1 MEWDEMRLSRWC
13 SEKRGKKAGERDRG
27 ERKSERVRC
36 YRNGR
41 TIDATK
47 RTNATLE
54 KQKKGVYN
62 EYL

>member
-1 MEWDEMRLSRWC
+1 MMVMAVAVER
-13 SEKRGKKAGERDRG
+13 EKR
-27 ERKSERVRC
+27 SERVRC
-36 YRNGR
+36 YRDGR

-54 KQKKGVYN
+54 KREGGVYN

>member
-1 MEWDEMRLSRWC
+1 MVVVRRE
-13 SEKRGKKAGERDRG
+13 EKRRENETEGKEK
-27 ERKSERVRC
+27 VRC

-54 KQKKGVYN
+54 KRKKGVYN

>member
-1 MEWDEMRLSRWC
+1 MVVVGRE
-13 SEKRGKKAGERDRG
+13 EKRRENETEG

-54 KQKKGVYN
+54 KREKGVYN